1 MPNIYDNIN
10 AKLKDAIL
18 KRLAEA
24 VGTDGADFCVGYFH
38 LRGWDILAG
47 EVGKWTPGQEK
58 IRLLVGMTLTDEA
71 IPSRSLSQSENQE
84 VLVDNRTKLRERE
97 KAARAFR
104 RQLTRG
110 MPTDQDEKA
119 LQKLLAALKNGLL
132 EVHLFLRHPLHAKL
146 YLIHRQDE
154 AMPLWGYLGSSN
166 LTWPGLAGQGELNID
181 VTDSDATRKLA
192 RWFQDR
198 WEDSEDIT
206 RELVDVLQESWAV
219 AEPGPYL
226 IYLNLLYHLSR
237 EAQLGLAEYTLPRDF
252 KTPLF
257 EFQAAAVRIAARM
270 LNREGGLILGD
281 VVGLGKTLMAT
292 AIAKIY
298 DEDFGY
304 DALIICPK
312 NLVSMW
318 TRYQEDYRMRA
329 RIVSLSTVIAD
340 LKDLRRYQL
349 VIIDESHNLR
359 NSERQRY
366 QAVKDY
372 IEQNESKCLLLS
384 ATPYNKSFEDL
395 AGQLGLFLKADQDL
409 GLRPEKLLDRI
420 GEAEFIHRYNINSHT
435 LAAFRL
441 SDSPE
446 DWQDLMRRFMIR
458 RTRSFIKDNYAL
470 TDPETGRKYL
480 ALSDGGRNWFP
491 ERRPKTIAFPLD
503 ESDPEDQLARLFNEK
518 VVEAI
523 SDLHLPRYGLGSY
536 LKKKISAPTEAQ
548 ETVLAALARSGGRLK
563 GFCRVNLLKRL
574 ESSGHA
580 FLWSLQ
586 RHALRNAVLLYALE
600 SGLDLP
606 IGSQEAALIDPFF
619 QDDDDL
625 GFSEPVLSPEP
636 ESLAQL
642 GGRLYEHYRQSK
654 NFRWLPADF
663 FSKQLAADLREDN
676 QRLEAMLSAAGPW
689 QAAHDKKLTALKDL
703 LTKRHPKEK
712 VLVFT
717 QFADTVNYLA
727 TELASLDKL
736 SGVTGQSEDPT
747 RLACRFSPVS
757 NEYSFKP
764 EEMELR
770 VLISTDVLSEG
781 QNLQDAAI
789 VVNYDL
795 PWAIIRLIQRAGR
808 VDRLG
813 QTAPA
818 ILCYSFLPA
827 DKVEALINLRAR
839 VLARLKENAEVVGA
853 DEVFFE
859 EAGDSSAHAD
869 RVRDLYHEKSDILEE
884 REDRGVD
891 LSSYALAL
899 WKAETKGDARLEARV
914 KNLPEVVNATR
925 RAPAGQTGG
934 VVVYARR
941 GDPVAEGRSILAL
954 LDSEG
959 RLVSESPF
967 QILEVAQCQPDEPS
981 LPRQPRHHE
990 LTALAVGL
998 LAQNGPS
1005 LAGALGTAGSPRYKV
1020 YNRLKPLVESGRR
1033 SSLLA
1038 GLHQELLQAHEA
1050 IYLHELST
1058 EAKLILRRQLRH
1070 NLSDPDLAE
1079 LVINLHRD
1087 GRLVRP
1093 DQASDMSEP
1102 VIICSM
1108 GLCPE
1113 VPHA

>member
-1 MPNIYDNIN
+1 M
-10 AKLKDAIL
+10 

-24 VGTDGADFCVGYFH
+24 VGTAGADFCVGYFH

-58 IRLLVGMTLTDEA
+58 IRLLVGMNLADDALPARPPLQPE
-71 IPSRSLSQSENQE
+71 SQE

-104 RQLTRG
+104 RQLVRG
-110 MPTDQDEKA
+110 LPTDQDEKA
-119 LQKLLAALKNGLL
+119 LQRLLAALKSGLL
-132 EVHLFLRHPLHAKL
+132 MVHLFLRHPLHAKL
-146 YLIHRQDE
+146 YLIHRRDE
-154 AMPLWGYLGSSN
+154 DLPLWGYLGSSN

-192 RWFQDR
+192 LWFQDR

-206 RELVDVLQESWAV
+206 RELTDVLQESWAV

-237 EAQLGLAEYTLPRDF
+237 EAQLGLAEYALPRDF

-318 TRYQEDYRMRA
+318 TRYKDDYRLRA
-329 RIVSLSTVIAD
+329 RVVSLSTVIAD

-359 NSERQRY
+359 NSEGQRY

-372 IEQNESKCLLLS
+372 IEQNDAKCLLLS

-395 AGQLGLFLKADQDL
+395 AGQLGLFLKDDQDL
-409 GLRPEKLLDRI
+409 GLRPEKLLARL
-420 GEAEFIHRYNINSHT
+420 GEAEFLHRYNINPRT

-458 RTRSFIKDNYAL
+458 RTRSFIKDNYAQ

-480 ALSDGGRNWFP
+480 PLSDGGRSWFP
-491 ERRPKTIAFPLD
+491 ERRPKTVTFPL
-503 ESDPEDQLARLFNEK
+503 EEADPEDQLARLFNEK

-523 SDLHLPRYGLGSY
+523 ADLHLPRYGLGRY
-536 LKKKISAPTEAQ
+536 LKNKTPVPTEEQ
-548 ETVLAALARSGGRLK
+548 KTVLAALTRSGGRLK

-580 FLWSLQ
+580 FLLSLQ
-586 RHALRNAVLLYALE
+586 RHALRNSVLLHALK

-606 IGSQEAALIDPFF
+606 IGSQEAAFIDPYF
-619 QDDDDL
+619 QDDDGLDSADPL
-625 GFSEPVLSPEP
+625 LPSEP
-636 ESLAQL
+636 ESLARI
-642 GGRLYEHYRQSK
+642 GGRLYEHYRSSE

-676 QRLEAMLSAAGPW
+676 QRLEAMLDVAGPW
-689 QAAHDKKLTALKDL
+689 QAARDKKLAALKDL
-703 LTKRHPKEK
+703 LTRRHPQGK

-727 TELASLDKL
+727 KELAALGGL
-736 SGVTGQSEDPT
+736 AGVTGQSEDPT

-757 NEYSFKP
+757 NEYVLKP
-764 EEMELR
+764 EDTELR

-789 VVNYDL
+789 VVNFDL

-813 QTAPA
+813 QTAAA

-827 DKVEALINLRAR
+827 DKVEALINLRGR

-859 EAGDSSAHAD
+859 DAGDLSAHAD
-869 RVRDLYHEKSDILEE
+869 RVRDLYHEKSDIFEE

-899 WKAETKGDARLEARV
+899 WKAETRGDARLEARV
-914 KNLPEVVNATR
+914 KNLPEVVYATR
-925 RAPAGQTGG
+925 RAPSGQAGG

-941 GDPVAEGRSILAL
+941 GDPAAEGRSILAL
-954 LDSEG
+954 MDAEG

-967 QILEVAQCQPDEPS
+967 QILEMAQCPPEEPN

-990 LTALAVGL
+990 LTARAVDL
-998 LAQNGPS
+998 LTRSGPGM
-1005 LAGALGTAGSPRYKV
+1005 AGALGTAASPRHKV

-1033 SSLLA
+1033 PSLLG
-1038 GLHQELLQAHEA
+1038 GLHQDLVQAHEA

-1070 NLSDPDLAE
+1070 GLSDPDLAE
-1079 LVINLHRD
+1079 LVVNLNRD

-1093 DQASDMSEP
+1093 DQASDQGEP
-1102 VIICSM
+1102 VIICSL
-1108 GLCPE
+1108 GFCPSEE